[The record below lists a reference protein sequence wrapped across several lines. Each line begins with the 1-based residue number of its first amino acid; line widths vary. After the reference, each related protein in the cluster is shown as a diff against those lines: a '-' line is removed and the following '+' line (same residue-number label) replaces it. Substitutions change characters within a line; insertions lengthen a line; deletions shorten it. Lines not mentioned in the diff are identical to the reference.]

1 MKDMELR
8 SKIRFLGAMILGA
21 YLAGF
26 LQYVV
31 LSAEIVKLNV
41 KVKELTTQIREL
53 ESK

>member
-1 MKDMELR
+1 MEGTELR

-26 LQYVV
+26 LHYLV

-53 ESK
+53 ESR